1 MRSELIRISLM
12 KGERSAVAHIFWSR
26 LTRDLMPRR
35 RGLRPILTIASKSF
49 GTHRERHN
57 PCNYLPSA
65 SRIARL
71 FGVASHGGLIDRDR
85 PRQPG
90 RYFKRLRGHHD
101 TNVRGRSNAGPKRP
115 CAGDDSSRP
124 ASPLGT
130 PLPVDELAPPGQDN
144 VNVSDA
150 ERMVS
155 VASGVDPRNAGHRRA
170 RLPGTIIGAL
180 GGALIFRG
188 ATGYCPM
195 YAALNM
201 QPAQDERGTHVEQA
215 FIINRSPED
224 LYGYWRNFENLP
236 NIMSH
241 LKKVRVID
249 DRRSH
254 WVADAPAIA
263 GGSVE
268 WDAEIIHDEPNR
280 LIAWRSLPDSQ
291 VSMAGAIR
299 FAPALGDRGTEVH
312 VFINYVPPAGLIG
325 HAIATLFGES
335 PRRQMRDDLRNFKCL
350 METGEIPT
358 TVGQPRGTCSG
369 RGKVQ
374 ETM

>member
-1 MRSELIRISLM
+1 MTQT
-12 KGERSAVAHIFWSR
+12 F
-26 LTRDLMPRR
+26 D
-35 RGLRPILTIASKSF
+35 
-49 GTHRERHN
+49 
-57 PCNYLPSA
+57 
-65 SRIARL
+65 
-71 FGVASHGGLIDRDR
+71 D
-85 PRQPG
+85 
-90 RYFKRLRGHHD
+90 
-101 TNVRGRSNAGPKRP
+101 VRTQGRSGLAPEMIRRQIDP
-115 CAGDDSSRP
+115 P
-124 ASPLGT
+124 WV
-130 PLPVDELAPPGQDN
+130 PLPGEALLPPGQEN

-155 VASGVDPRNAGHRRA
+155 VASGAILGMLGIARRGV
-170 RLPGTIIGAL
+170 PGAIIGAL

-195 YAALNM
+195 YAAMNV
-201 QPAQDERGTHVEQA
+201 QPALDERGTHVEQA
-215 FIINRSPED
+215 FIINKSPEE
-224 LYGYWRNFENLP
+224 LYSYWRNFENLP

-241 LKKVRVID
+241 LKEVRVID

-268 WDAEIIHDEPNR
+268 WDAEITHDEPNR
-280 LIAWRSLPDSQ
+280 MIAWRSLPDSQ

-312 VFINYVPPAGLIG
+312 VFINYVPPAGIIG

-358 TVGQPRGTCSG
+358 TVGQPRGSCTG
-369 RGKVQ
+369 QGKIQ
-374 ETM
+374 EKL